1 MMGIWG
7 IFVINKLN
15 IFFMKELKIVLPNA
29 THKRKV
35 AENWDELT
43 TPQYLKVCEVFMIN
57 WGGVGIFPENVVSV
71 MRQQLLYIITDTDN
85 VFWENIRKAYLKEYG
100 GDDTF
105 MALLRDMLQLTDFMF
120 KKRANT
126 EGVVTYEAHV
136 TRTVNPYP
144 SIYFDAQK
152 MIREYTI
159 AGNKAKT
166 TQLKRE
172 YEKTVRELKTLF
184 GKTKE
189 VVYFAPADGLDNIS
203 FYEMCALF
211 QVYEKYVT
219 NGAKDI
225 HLCELI
231 ATMYRPKKG
240 WTEHNQVT
248 DYEGDKRIAYEGSE
262 GTVDSRT
269 QKCKLIHKAVKWGL
283 LFWFVGCR
291 TAIFENPRF
300 RVLFEGKGSDD
311 PLKLGMFKVLFALQ
325 DSESYNSETAR
336 RENGL
341 FALTYLSNKIM
352 EGKNE

>member
-1 MMGIWG
+1 MAK
-7 IFVINKLN
+7 FVIYKLKF
-15 IFFMKELKIVLPNA
+15 IFMKDLKIALPNA

-35 AENWDELT
+35 AENWNELT

-57 WGGVGIFPENVVSV
+57 WGAVGIFSENVVSV
-71 MRQQLLYIITDTDN
+71 MRQQLLYIITDTDDK
-85 VFWENIRKAYLKEYG
+85 FWEGVKKAYVKEYE
-100 GDDTF
+100 GDEAF
-105 MALLRDMLQLTDFMF
+105 LALLRDMLSLTDFLF
-120 KKRANT
+120 KKKENK
-126 EGVVTYEAHV
+126 EGGVTYEAYV

-144 SIYFDAQK
+144 SIYFDSRK
-152 MIREYTI
+152 MITEMTLN
-159 AGNKAKT
+159 AQKAKT
-166 TQLKRE
+166 PQVRRE
-172 YEKTVRELKTLF
+172 YERTVRDLKTLF

-189 VVYFAPADGLDNIS
+189 ILYFAPEDGLGNIS

-219 NGAKDI
+219 QGMKDL

-231 ATMYRPKKG
+231 ATMYRPKKA
-240 WTEHNQVT
+240 WSEHNQVT

-262 GTVDSRT
+262 ATVESRT

-291 TAIFENPRF
+291 TVIFENPRF

-336 RENGL
+336 RENAL

-352 EGKNE
+352 EGKNAE